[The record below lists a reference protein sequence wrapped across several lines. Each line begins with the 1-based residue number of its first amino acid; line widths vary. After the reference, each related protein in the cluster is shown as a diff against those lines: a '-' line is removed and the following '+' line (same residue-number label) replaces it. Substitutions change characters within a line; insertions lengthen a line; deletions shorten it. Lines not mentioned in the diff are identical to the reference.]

1 MGLLIYVFKEE
12 DKEKLIH
19 LGYELLREDNIK
31 HVYIFAV
38 NQEHKFDLEGID
50 FLYSNTLSF

>member
-12 DKEKLIH
+12 DKEKLIS
-19 LGYELLREDNIK
+19 LGYELLREDSVK

-38 NQEHKFDLEGID
+38 NQEQKFNLEGID